1 MSFSFRKAQTDL
13 TCSVTNLVMASLPVI
28 GSMLMSKLMH
38 IADRTMLAHFSLE
51 AFNGATV
58 AIQFAD
64 VFYLPLLSLAS
75 MSEVF
80 VGQMNGQRQ
89 FERTHV
95 PILQIILFLTL
106 AWAVIFPFAWTLTP
120 AQIPEALRA
129 SGVSYFRVDLASLP
143 IYIVFSTLTAFF
155 VGTRRPNV
163 ILPAVLVSNGVNIL
177 LDWVLI
183 FGHFGLPAMG
193 ALGAALATS
202 VASLAAVVVL
212 ALFFVNPYNA
222 ENYGTRRITFDAPLL
237 RQHLKIGAPYAF
249 SEFVEMI
256 VWAALTALLA
266 KVSAAD
272 LTINNIA
279 LVMWTFFMFLTEGFQ
294 KGVIALASNAIGA
307 GRAHLL
313 PRLLRSM
320 GKVTFFF
327 AGLSALPFL
336 VFVQSIVSG
345 GFDIHDLELMQPF
358 RIVFFLLWVS
368 MVACVIVHSCL
379 EGILSAGGDTRFVMI
394 IRMTSIAIAA
404 FIIGVCTAT
413 NTLSVYVSWWV
424 TICQQVLNGICFYIR
439 YKRGHWR
446 HSLVGPV

>member
-1 MSFSFRKAQTDL
+1 M
-13 TCSVTNLVMASLPVI
+13 NLIVASLPVI

-38 IADRTMLAHFSLE
+38 VADRTMLAHYSLE

-75 MSEVF
+75 ISEVF

-106 AWAVIFPFAWTLTP
+106 AWAVMLPFAWTWTP
-120 AQIPEALRA
+120 SQIPETLRA
-129 SGVSYFRVDLASLP
+129 SGTSYFHVGMASLP

-163 ILPAVLVSNGVNIL
+163 ILPAVLVSNVFNIL
-177 LDWVLI
+177 LDWILI

-202 VASLAAVVVL
+202 VASLAAVIVL
-212 ALFFVNPYNA
+212 ALFFVSPYNA

-237 RQHLKIGAPYAF
+237 RQHIKVGAPYAF
-249 SEFVEMI
+249 SEFIEMI
-256 VWAALTALLA
+256 VWAVLTALLA
-266 KVSAAD
+266 RVSEAD
-272 LTINNIA
+272 LTLNNIA
-279 LVMWTFFMFLTEGFQ
+279 LVMWVFFMFLTEGFQ

-320 GKVTFFF
+320 GKVTVFF

-336 VFVQSIVSG
+336 VFAAPIISA
-345 GFDIHDLELMQPF
+345 GFEIHQPELLLPG

-379 EGILSAGGDTRFVMI
+379 EGILSAGGDTRFVMV
-394 IRMTSIAIAA
+394 IRMISIAIVAT
-404 FIIGVCTAT
+404 IIGVCTVAGCL
-413 NTLSVYVSWWV
+413 NVYVSWWA
-424 TICQQVLNGICFYIR
+424 TICQQVFNGVCFYVR

-446 HSLVGPV
+446 HNLVAPI